1 MLFSGGGGGGATVAD
16 VESDL
21 PEMFEQQR
29 RTRPK
34 TEPPKTQCLKI

>member
-1 MLFSGGGGGGATVAD
+1 MLFNGEGGATVAD

-21 PEMFEQQR
+21 PEMFQQQQR

-34 TEPPKTQCLKI
+34 NAPPKTQCLKI